1 MKKLKST
8 LPNMLLSLGVICTI
22 AGASLASVNELTADS
37 IKIAKQQKL
46 ESALQTVVKGFNNN
60 PTEEKELY
68 PTLDNDSL
76 VIYKARKDG
85 ELIGAA
91 VESFSLNGFNGKI
104 KILVGFDNKGI
115 LLNYS
120 VLEQQETPGL
130 GTKMD
135 EWFRTDKKQQSVI
148 NKDLSKGTLKV
159 TKDGGDIDA
168 ITAATISSRAFLEA
182 VNKAYQ
188 AFAAMNGIQLDVDE
202 TTGATSSSDHDN
214 WDNETQNDSEDETE

>member
-8 LPNMLLSLGVICTI
+8 LPNMLLSLGIICTL
-22 AGASLASVNELTADS
+22 AGASLASVNDLTADS
-37 IKIAKQQKL
+37 ISIAKQQKL
-46 ESALQTVVKGFNNN
+46 ETALQAVVNGFDNN

-68 PTLDNDSL
+68 PTLNNDSL
-76 VIYKARKDG
+76 IVYKARKDG
-85 ELIGAA
+85 AMIGAA
-91 VESFSLNGFNGKI
+91 VESFSLNGFNGRI
-104 KILVGFDNKGI
+104 KVLVGFDTNGK

-148 NKDLSKGTLKV
+148 NKDLSKGALKV
-159 TKDGGDIDA
+159 TKDGGNIDA

-182 VNKAYQ
+182 INKAYQ
-188 AFAAMNGIQLDVDE
+188 AFAAMNGVELEIDE
-202 TTGATSSSDHDN
+202 TTGATGSSDSDD
-214 WDNETQNDSEDETE
+214 WDNETQNDSENETK